1 MPAYRLNEFRVGEVV
16 YSKSLMAYVVLV
28 GRVDELG
35 FWTGEWGRTPM
46 GGRSSAGRSVKLRP
60 DDLSPL
66 TKKERGL

>member
-1 MPAYRLNEFRVGEVV
+1 MPAYRINEFSVGQVV
-16 YSKSLMAYVVLV
+16 YAKSLMAYVVLV
-28 GRVDELG
+28 GRVNDLG

-46 GGRSSAGRSVKLRP
+46 GGRSSVMLRP